1 MTKKD
6 WKKIVAA
13 RDLLGLEEKATLAEI
28 KKAYRRMSKKHH
40 PDLAENKEGAQ
51 QRPVAMHEITAA
63 YQLLLAYCQNYR
75 FPLVMQQDSLDAEDW
90 WLDRFGQDPLWGKQH
105 DDS

>member
-6 WKKIVAA
+6 WEKIVAA

-28 KKAYRRMSKKHH
+28 KKAYRRLAKEHH
-40 PDLAENKEGAQ
+40 PDLAGSREGGE

-63 YQLLLAYCQNYR
+63 YQVLLAYCQHYR
-75 FPLVMQQDSLDAEDW
+75 FPLVMQQESLDPEDW
-90 WLDRFGQDPLWGKQH
+90 WLDRFGQDPLWGKR
-105 DDS
+105 DNDS